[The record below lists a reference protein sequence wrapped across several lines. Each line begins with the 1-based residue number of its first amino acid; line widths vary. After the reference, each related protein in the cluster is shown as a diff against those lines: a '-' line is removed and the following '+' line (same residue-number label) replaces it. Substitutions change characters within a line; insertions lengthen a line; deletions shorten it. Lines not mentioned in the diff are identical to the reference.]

1 MNNQSM
7 ANQVSTSRMTG
18 NNQDNTG
25 SMDAGI
31 TADKGTARNQRTVS
45 DNNLVSNVR

>member
-1 MNNQSM
+1 MYNGNM
-7 ANQVSTSRMTG
+7 ANQVSNRRMTG

-31 TADKGTARNQRTVS
+31 TADKGTTHNQRTVS